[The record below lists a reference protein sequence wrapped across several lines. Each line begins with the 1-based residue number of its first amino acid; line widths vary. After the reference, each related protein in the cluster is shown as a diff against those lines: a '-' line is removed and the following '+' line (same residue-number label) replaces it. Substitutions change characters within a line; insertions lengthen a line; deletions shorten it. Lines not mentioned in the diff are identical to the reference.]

1 MFLDH
6 SWSQDGYLY
15 AVALTPTSVLIVT
28 VEVPVEKDVD
38 DVSVPLP
45 DNVRLLA
52 KWGSAGS
59 GDGQFLSPKGIAV
72 DGSGNVYVADTFHFR
87 VQVFSASGEFL
98 AKWGTGGSGDGQFQ
112 FPSAIAVDGSGN
124 VYVADS
130 GNNRV
135 QVFSVELP

>member
-15 AVALTPTSVLIVT
+15 AVALTPTPVLIVT

-45 DNVRLLA
+45 D
-52 KWGSAGS
+52 S
-59 GDGQFLSPKGIAV
+59 GGAQRPVSQFLSPKGIAV

-98 AKWGTGGSGDGQFQ
+98 AKWGTEGSGDGQFQ